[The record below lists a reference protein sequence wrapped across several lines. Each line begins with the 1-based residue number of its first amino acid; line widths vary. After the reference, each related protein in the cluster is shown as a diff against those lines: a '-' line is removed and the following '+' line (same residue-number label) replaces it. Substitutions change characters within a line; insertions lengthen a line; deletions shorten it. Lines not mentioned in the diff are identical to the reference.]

1 MEEDMQEKHTYKY
14 WCGLLAINEKIKII
28 DNDGFRD
35 IENFNEDMEF
45 TREDFYKRLMICT
58 IMSI

>member
-1 MEEDMQEKHTYKY
+1 MEQYMKEKHTYKD
-14 WCGLLAINEKIKII
+14 WCDLLAINEKIKII

-35 IENFNEDMEF
+35 IENFNEDIEF
-45 TREDFYKRLMICT
+45 TREDFYKRLMTCT